1 MNTIIDR
8 NRDEK
13 SCYVRCDCGGEILG
27 FHYNKWNDGD
37 ENFRLTLY
45 GPKHIKKDHFSDF
58 YFKEIS
64 DVACFTN
71 EILTCLENEENI
83 TELVFEDSDIE
94 KKQLKRLGPSI
105 LYLSINREWEYI
117 DIVKF
122 KSKNQLKRTQPRCT
136 WDVCLRFE
144 ELKNWLKEIK
154 KIIGENNA

>member
-1 MNTIIDR
+1 MNT
-8 NRDEK
+8 
-13 SCYVRCDCGGEILG
+13 
-27 FHYNKWNDGD
+27 
-37 ENFRLTLY
+37 
-45 GPKHIKKDHFSDF
+45 
-58 YFKEIS
+58 
-64 DVACFTN
+64 
-71 EILTCLENEENI
+71 
-83 TELVFEDSDIE
+83 
-94 KKQLKRLGPSI
+94 LKRLGPSI